1 MTAPRGS
8 DADPAHA
15 AQPDGVGSTGAR
27 HHDETRTAADAG
39 PVGRVSEALDERV
52 PDRQAHSS
60 ASPADVSGARA
71 GEARPDHRDPAADHE
86 TAVGPDHR
94 DRLRTRTAR
103 KRSRAEGSDRSDPRT
118 DPSMSPVRPDATGSA
133 ARAEAAEPPAA
144 EHGARTEPE
153 PARGPVRSLT
163 DRILGRDR

>member
-15 AQPDGVGSTGAR
+15 AQPDDVGSTGAR

-71 GEARPDHRDPAADHE
+71 GEARPDHRDPAADHQ
-86 TAVGPDHR
+86 TAVGSDHR
-94 DRLRTRTAR
+94 DTAADPDR
-103 KRSRAEGSDRSDPRT
+103 QETVEGSDRSDPRT

-133 ARAEAAEPPAA
+133 ARADAGEPPAA